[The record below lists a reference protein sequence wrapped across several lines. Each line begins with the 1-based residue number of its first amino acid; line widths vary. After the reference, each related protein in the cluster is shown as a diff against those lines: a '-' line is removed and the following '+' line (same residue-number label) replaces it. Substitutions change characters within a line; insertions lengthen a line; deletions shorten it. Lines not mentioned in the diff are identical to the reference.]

1 MPASANWP
9 DRVMTRPILRVSC
22 ALAGAAL
29 ASRAAATPLS
39 AVMANRIVIL
49 PEMSW
54 RGMEHRQAPCPCQLG
69 VLSLFSMD
77 AARLFHPRLHRI
89 LNVLDLVDLQ
99 VAQAI
104 GCLLDLL
111 DVDGENDVA
120 RLRVDLDRTARALPL
135 HAFGRRD
142 QRVTVGF
149 AAGLL
154 QRLVDQVHA
163 VVPADRK
170 DIRIA
175 LVVDVKRLGECLAL

>member
-9 DRVMTRPILRVSC
+9 DSVMTTPILSVSW
-22 ALAGAAL
+22 ALAGAVL
-29 ASRAAATPLS
+29 ASRTAATPL
-39 AVMANRIVIL
+39 MAMIENRIVIL

-54 RGMEHRQAPCPCQLG
+54 RGRWLGLEHRRPH
-69 VLSLFSMD
+69 
-77 AARLFHPRLHRI
+77 AAVNLACCHPLVWTRRHLFHPRLHR
-89 LNVLDLVDLQ
+89 VFDVFVFVDFH

-104 GCLLDLL
+104 GGLVDPL

-120 RLRVDLDRTARALPL
+120 RLRVDLDRTARAFPL

-142 QRVTVGF
+142 QRVAIGL

-163 VVPADRK
+163 VVAADRE
-170 DIRIA
+170 DVRIEIGR
-175 LVVDVKRLGECLAL
+175 VD